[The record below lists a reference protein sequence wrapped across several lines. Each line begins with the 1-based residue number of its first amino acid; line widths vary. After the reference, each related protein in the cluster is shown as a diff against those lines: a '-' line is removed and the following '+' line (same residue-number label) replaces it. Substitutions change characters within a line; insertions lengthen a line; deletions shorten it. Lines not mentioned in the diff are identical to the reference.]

1 MKYNPQFCLDESI
14 SAENVWRLIN
24 QGRDWHTLFLQD
36 ERGRITGSITDGDIR
51 RGLLNG
57 FSLEDVASSFANPNF
72 FFVSQGLQDYQS
84 FRAAAQKGVLRVPVT
99 DLEGCYAGHYETQE
113 THCLLPA
120 EVLIV
125 AGGKGTRMGAL
136 TQHTPKP
143 LLPVLG
149 KPILGRIIDALI
161 VYGIKKIHI
170 ALHHEADMLEQFV
183 VEWVRGRVPFEVI
196 REDNPLG
203 TAGALSLVNA
213 QQPWLFM
220 MNADI
225 LTDLDLEAMYLQAI
239 QTKAEAIIAAS
250 GWKVEVPY
258 AVLESD
264 GQGELKSIQEKPI
277 IRFPVNAGIYLFR
290 SELRQTIPNSIQI
303 DMPDV
308 LKGWLNSKIKVHVFD
323 WSGSWQDLGSPD
335 EYYAAQGN
343 L

>member
-1 MKYNPQFCLDESI
+1 MKNNPQFCINESI
-14 SAENVWRLIN
+14 SAEDVWRLIN
-24 QGRDWHTLFLQD
+24 QGRDWHTLFVED
-36 ERGRITGSITDGDIR
+36 EKGMITGSITDGDIR
-51 RGLLNG
+51 RGLLDG
-57 FSLEDVASSFANPNF
+57 FSLEDSIRQFANPDF
-72 FFVSQGLQDYQS
+72 LFVSKDSADYQS
-84 FRAAAQKGVLRVPVT
+84 FRAAAQRGILRVPVMNT
-99 DLEGCYAGHYETQE
+99 EGQYVGHYDTQD
-113 THCLLPA
+113 TYCLLPA

-125 AGGKGTRMGAL
+125 AGGKGTRMGTL

-149 KPILGRIIDALI
+149 KPILGRIMDALI
-161 VYGIKKIHI
+161 AYGIQKIYV

-183 VEWVRGRVPFEVI
+183 IEWIRGRVSFEVI
-196 REDNPLG
+196 REDEPLG

-239 QTKAEAIIAAS
+239 QTKAEAVIAAS

-258 AVLESD
+258 ALLETD
-264 GQGELKSIQEKPI
+264 AQGGLKSIQEKPI

-290 SELRQTIPNSIQI
+290 SELLKTIPKPIRI
-303 DMPDV
+303 DMPLV
-308 LKGWLNSKIKVHVFD
+308 LEDWLNSKVKIQVFD

-335 EYYAAQGN
+335 EYFAAQGN